1 MEIETVKARPQ
12 TPKYFTK
19 EMGSSTR
26 QREQQ

>member
-1 MEIETVKARPQ
+1 MEIETVKARPK

-19 EMGSSTR
+19 EMSSSTR